1 MKILLS
7 FSLLLVLFSCQ
18 ETTTFATQQEDYNTY
33 LVQKAPKTHTK
44 YFNTWNNKIT
54 QDSLQLMS
62 LGIVAGEYN
71 NYFSKTADVVYLK
84 KAELALEKALAVA
97 NIDKAS
103 YARALA
109 RNYISQHRFK
119 EALQMAHLAD
129 RVGGGKEETQALLF
143 DVYMELGEYDL
154 AQTYLDSLT
163 NMSSFGYLIRAAKW
177 NDYKGDLDTTI
188 TLMEK
193 ALAKAE
199 SSKNANLLLW
209 SYTNIADYYGH
220 AGRIEDSY
228 QNYLKALRLDPNNA
242 YAKKGIAWIV
252 FSYEKNGAE
261 ALRILDAITTNY
273 KSPDYFLLKAEI
285 HEYMGNM
292 DKKAVNLDY
301 YYNMVKNPNY
311 GAMYN
316 AYNIDFMLDHLQEYK
331 KALALAQEEVTNR
344 PTPETYNLLA
354 KTYLKLG
361 KEEKALQ
368 ITQEKIVGKTHEP
381 SILLTTAKVY
391 KANGKSTQVEP
402 IQKELK
408 EASYELGP
416 VIAKEIQSL

>member
-1 MKILLS
+1 MKIILS
-7 FSLLLVLFSCQ
+7 FSVLLVLFSCQ
-18 ETTTFATQQEDYNTY
+18 ETTTFATQQKDYNVF
-33 LVQKAPKTHTK
+33 LEQKSPKTHTK

-54 QDSLQLMS
+54 QDSIQLMS

-71 NYFSKTADVVYLK
+71 NYFSKTADIVYLK

-97 NIDKAS
+97 NIGKAS

-119 EALQMAHLAD
+119 DALQMAHLAD

-154 AQTYLDSLT
+154 AQTYLDALT

-188 TLMEK
+188 QLMEK

-199 SSKNANLLLW
+199 SSGDIGLRLW

-228 QNYLKALRLDPNNA
+228 QNYLKALQLDPNNA

-252 FSYEKNGAE
+252 FSHEKNGAE

-285 HEYMGNM
+285 HEYMGNKE
-292 DKKAVNLDY
+292 KKAVNLDY
-301 YYNMVKNPNY
+301 YFNMVKNPNY

-316 AYNIDFMLDHLQEYK
+316 AYNVDFMLDHLQEYN
-331 KALALAQEEVTNR
+331 KALELAKVEVANR

-354 KTYLKLG
+354 KSYLKLG
-361 KEEKALQ
+361 KEEKALEVMQ
-368 ITQEKIVGKTHEP
+368 NKIEGNTHEP

-391 KANGKSTQVEP
+391 KANGENARVKP
-402 IQKELK
+402 LKKELE
-408 EASYELGP
+408 EAAYELGP